1 VYGIVEQNGGRIEVH
16 SEPGEGARFT
26 VSFPRV
32 EGVATN
38 VRPLARERPLG
49 HGETVL
55 VVEDD
60 VTVRRMAVRA
70 LKRLGYVSLVANSGE
85 DALAIAQR
93 HEGHIA
99 LLLTDVVMPH
109 MNGRELAKA
118 IMESRS
124 GIKVLYTS
132 GYARDVL
139 GQHGVIDEG
148 LEFLR
153 KPYTFDDLAVR
164 LREVL
169 DEHAVK
175 SSRGAE

>member
-1 VYGIVEQNGGRIEVH
+1 
-16 SEPGEGARFT
+16 
-26 VSFPRV
+26 
-32 EGVATN
+32 
-38 VRPLARERPLG
+38 
-49 HGETVL
+49 VL

-70 LKRLGYVSLVANSGE
+70 LKRLGYASLVADSGA
-85 DALAIAQR
+85 DALVIAQR
-93 HEGHIA
+93 HKGAID

-109 MNGRELAKA
+109 MNGRELASA
-118 IMESRS
+118 ITASRP
-124 GIKVLYTS
+124 GIKVLFTS

-153 KPYTFDDLAVR
+153 KPYTFDELAVR

-169 DEHAVK
+169 DQR
-175 SSRGAE
+175 RGTSPR